1 MGKEIVYK
9 AFRREKTV
17 RTPWVP
23 FVGCHGAKLIGVDAK
38 SYLQSSELMI
48 EGLTHAIERYKPDG
62 IPVIFDLQ
70 IEAEALGCEL
80 KWSDSAPPAVI
91 SHPLLTNKTIDQLKI
106 PSPDSCRIPEVIRT
120 TKALKKKDAV
130 TLVGFGTFKVDK
142 RKARKGRNP
151 QTGEEIK
158 IKAKKVPK
166 FIAGKALKD
175 AVK

>member
-1 MGKEIVYK
+1 MNKGDLVNEVAKV
-9 AFRREKTV
+9 
-17 RTPWVP
+17 
-23 FVGCHGAKLIGVDAK
+23 VGSKKNAQAAVD
-38 SYLQSSELMI
+38 
-48 EGLTHAIERYKPDG
+48 
-62 IPVIFDLQ
+62 
-70 IEAEALGCEL
+70 C
-80 KWSDSAPPAVI
+80 VI
-91 SHPLLTNKTIDQLKI
+91 S
-106 PSPDSCRIPEVIRT
+106 SV

-158 IKAKKVPK
+158 IKAKRVPK